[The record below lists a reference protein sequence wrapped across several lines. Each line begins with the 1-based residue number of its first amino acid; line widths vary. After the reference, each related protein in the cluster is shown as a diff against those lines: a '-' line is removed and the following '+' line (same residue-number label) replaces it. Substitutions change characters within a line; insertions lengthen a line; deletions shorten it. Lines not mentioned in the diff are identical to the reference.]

1 MVGFSVKSQLHS
13 VIQKVFIVA
22 VQSLSARASG
32 LFSLTAMSTASLEN
46 IFQLCT
52 AASPIKIL
60 LNGIVYF

>member
-1 MVGFSVKSQLHS
+1 M
-13 VIQKVFIVA
+13 A

-46 IFQLCT
+46 IFQLGS
-52 AASPIKIL
+52 AASSIKIL